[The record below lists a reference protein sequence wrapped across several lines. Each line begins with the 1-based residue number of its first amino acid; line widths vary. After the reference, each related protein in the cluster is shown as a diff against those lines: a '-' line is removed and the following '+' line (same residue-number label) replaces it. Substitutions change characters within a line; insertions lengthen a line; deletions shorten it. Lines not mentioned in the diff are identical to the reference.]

1 MCVCVC
7 VGPASVVCI
16 ETLRQEGFTGK
27 IVLCSREDTLPYD
40 RPKLSKV
47 SVFVCV
53 YDMIELRVLL
63 LGTIIRYS

>member
-1 MCVCVC
+1 MC

-16 ETLRQEGFTGK
+16 ETLRQEGFKGK

-47 SVFVCV
+47 SVCDMNDCSIGGYYFCV
-53 YDMIELRVLL
+53 L
-63 LGTIIRYS
+63 